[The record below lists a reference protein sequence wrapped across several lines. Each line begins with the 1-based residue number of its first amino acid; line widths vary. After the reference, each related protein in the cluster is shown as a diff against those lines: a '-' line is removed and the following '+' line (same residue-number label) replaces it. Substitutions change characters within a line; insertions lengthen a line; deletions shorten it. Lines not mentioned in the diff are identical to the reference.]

1 MQTTGVALQNT
12 TTITHI
18 DKGMFEGAI
27 SEKVLLSAIGKRHDI
42 LDKRGAIEL
51 AGVDHQL
58 LRIVALE
65 GMSHIRAPQEL
76 AGIEQRQTS
85 ACWLTATLAQE
96 LTDGD
101 AISSQLLGL
110 RHNPTLPYEEEQQ
123 QQQWGYDIS

>member
-27 SEKVLLSAIGKRHDI
+27 SEKPLLSAIGERYDI
-42 LDKRGAIEL
+42 LNKRGAIEL

-65 GMSHIRAPQEL
+65 GVGHIRAPQEL

-85 ACWLTATLAQE
+85 TYWLTATLAQE

-101 AISSQLLGL
+101 AICSELLGL
-110 RHNPTLPYEEEQQ
+110 RHSPPLPHEEQQ
-123 QQQWGYDIS
+123 QQQRGYDIS